1 MPVHVVA
8 QTIDQLSREKGI
20 DPEIVIAALEDAMVV
35 AARKHYKT
43 TEDMRAEFDRTTGAL
58 RVFAL
63 RKVVEEVTDPLLE
76 MTLEQ
81 ARRLDPKAEVGG
93 EVHLTKPT
101 DELGR
106 IAAQT
111 VKQVILQKVR
121 EAERD
126 IVCAEYSGRVGE
138 LVNCVIKRQEG
149 PEMIV
154 ELGRY
159 EGRLPRGGRR
169 RAGRPP

>member
-63 RKVVEEVTDPLLE
+63 RKVVEEVTDPLVE
-76 MTLEQ
+76 TPREQ

-93 EVHLTKPT
+93 EVHLAKPT

-121 EAERD
+121 EALLFFLMIRRPPR
-126 IVCAEYSGRVGE
+126 ST
-138 LVNCVIKRQEG
+138 LFLNCVIKRQ
-149 PEMIV
+149 
-154 ELGRY
+154 
-159 EGRLPRGGRR
+159 
-169 RAGRPP
+169 